1 MEKMGN
7 ASQSVRVCFI
17 TTNLR
22 KNRDKREKTRLH
34 RGVIEQCHFHK
45 QRDSEETEVVRDRQT
60 ENIGGEMEK
69 EHGEITKI

>member
-45 QRDSEETEVVRDRQT
+45 QRDSEETEV
-60 ENIGGEMEK
+60 
-69 EHGEITKI
+69 